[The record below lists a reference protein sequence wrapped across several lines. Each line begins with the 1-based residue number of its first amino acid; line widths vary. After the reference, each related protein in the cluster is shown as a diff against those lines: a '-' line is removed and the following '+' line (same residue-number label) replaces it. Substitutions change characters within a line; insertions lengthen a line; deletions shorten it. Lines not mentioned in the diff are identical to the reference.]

1 MPIHTDRTIAAN
13 RPNIVLKN
21 KDKTCLL
28 IDITIPLE
36 TNSSVKKNHGNAYQ
50 ILEIEVERTWGLKTT
65 TVPVVMEA
73 LGTIKKD
80 MENHSNKIP
89 GIINI
94 HELQKITQSHFYSPP
109 SQAGPL
115 HRVCSNS
122 LCLLES
128 MVWTRISS

>member
-21 KDKTCLL
+21 KDKTCLF
-28 IDITIPLE
+28 IDITIPLD

-65 TVPVVMEA
+65 TVPVVMGA

-80 MENHSNKIP
+80 MENYSNKIP
-89 GIINI
+89 GNINI
-94 HELQKITQSHFYSPP
+94 HELQKITLISTAHLLRRVLSIEYLVTLFASQSLWF
-109 SQAGPL
+109 GL
-115 HRVCSNS
+115 G
-122 LCLLES
+122 
-128 MVWTRISS
+128 

>member
-65 TVPVVMEA
+65 TVPVVMGA
-73 LGTIKKD
+73 LGTTVTLTKYWKSKLS
-80 MENHSNKIP
+80 EHGGSK
-89 GIINI
+89 
-94 HELQKITQSHFYSPP
+94 QQP
-109 SQAGPL
+109 SQWLWEPL
-115 HRVCSNS
+115 APR
-122 LCLLES
+122 
-128 MVWTRISS
+128 

>member
-28 IDITIPLE
+28 IDITIPHD

-65 TVPVVMEA
+65 TVPVVMGA
-73 LGTIKKD
+73 LGTNKKD
-80 MENHSNKIP
+80 TENHSNKIP
-89 GIINI
+89 SNINI
-94 HELQKITQSHFYSPP
+94 HELQKITLISTAHLLRRVLSIEYLVTLFASQSLWF
-109 SQAGPL
+109 GL
-115 HRVCSNS
+115 G
-122 LCLLES
+122 
-128 MVWTRISS
+128 

>member
-50 ILEIEVERTWGLKTT
+50 ILKLKLSERGGSK
-65 TVPVVMEA
+65 
-73 LGTIKKD
+73 
-80 MENHSNKIP
+80 
-89 GIINI
+89 
-94 HELQKITQSHFYSPP
+94 QQP
-109 SQAGPL
+109 SQWLWEPL
-115 HRVCSNS
+115 APSRRTRRITPTKSLATSTYMNS
-122 LCLLES
+122 
-128 MVWTRISS
+128 RK